1 MRRGDDD
8 YDDLYDDDDMLE
20 LKKLPNTGARAAQAM
35 DGHFDEKEPISPL
48 MFGPAGRGASP
59 VVGII
64 PDHMLYKVAAQ
75 ARRNE
80 GFKDDRYLEKPKLE
94 PFTEQQQ
101 KEAEDEKRLD
111 EMLDR
116 MYIET
121 RKPVKSAARP
131 MKFVKRPPQPP
142 KKGGTRKRSTRRR
155 VSRKRRNKRSRK
167 GKSRNKR
174 SRK

>member
-1 MRRGDDD
+1 MSRDDDDDD
-8 YDDLYDDDDMLE
+8 YGDLYDDDDMLE
-20 LKKLPNTGARAAQAM
+20 LNKKLPNTGARAAQAM

-111 EMLDR
+111 EMLDN
-116 MYIET
+116 MYKEMK
-121 RKPVKSAARP
+121 KPAKSAVRP
-131 MKFVKRPPQPP
+131 SSQ
-142 KKGGTRKRSTRRR
+142 KGGKRKRSTRSR

>member
-1 MRRGDDD
+1 MSDDD
-8 YDDLYDDDDMLE
+8 YNDLYDDDDMLE

-111 EMLDR
+111 EMLDN
-116 MYIET
+116 MYKEMK
-121 RKPVKSAARP
+121 KPAKSAVRP
-131 MKFVKRPPQPP
+131 KAKSPSPSQ
-142 KKGGTRKRSTRRR
+142 KGGTRKRSTRSR
-155 VSRKRRNKRSRK
+155 VSRKRSRRNKRSRSR
-167 GKSRNKR
+167 KSKR